1 MSLTPYQREII
12 TLISQ
17 QEVLGKGMVLNPSEF
32 KAWACKEYGITDK
45 ELTEWKRE
53 LLDGD

>member
-1 MSLTPYQREII
+1 
-12 TLISQ
+12 
-17 QEVLGKGMVLNPSEF
+17 MVLNPSEF